1 MLRRCLGVVLYAGDL
16 KNIFVGEKLFSLSY
30 SSAILKVRQTT
41 FKSHVYLCVLT
52 EVSVFFFCF
61 LFFFCFSS
69 CSFNV
74 LKENSLNGK
83 S

>member
-1 MLRRCLGVVLYAGDL
+1 MLRRCLGVLYAGDF

-52 EVSVFFFCF
+52 EVSVFFF
-61 LFFFCFSS
+61 FSS

>member
-30 SSAILKVRQTT
+30 SSAVLKVRQTT
-41 FKSHVYLCVLT
+41 FKSHVYCVLT
-52 EVSVFFFCF
+52 EVSVFFFF
-61 LFFFCFSS
+61 FSS

>member
-1 MLRRCLGVVLYAGDL
+1 MLRRCLGVLYAGDF

-30 SSAILKVRQTT
+30 SSAILKVCQTT

-52 EVSVFFFCF
+52 EVSVFFFVFC
-61 LFFFCFSS
+61 FFCFSS

>member
-61 LFFFCFSS
+61 SS